1 MDDSNLRVMYI
12 SNSVTL
18 GGMETHLVDLARAVA
33 ARGNRVMAI
42 VPAILELQSQVARL
56 RAANI
61 RVEQLNLAGAQS
73 PTRLARAW
81 MRLRALT
88 REFKPDVAHQQRTGP
103 YHGKWAV
110 LAARLG
116 GARAIVATEHQ
127 PAYRLRGA
135 QRWLNRAADALVD
148 AIIVV
153 SEQDR
158 KMQLELTDRPARK
171 IFAIHNGIDI
181 SKFTP
186 PTPDEIAIARREL
199 KLPNNTRIIGT
210 LARLDPQ
217 KGMPYLLRALAQ
229 VPGDWRAVI
238 AGDGALR
245 DELEYLSDQLGLTQ
259 RVSFLGFC
267 DQPARVLAALDVFVL
282 PSEWE
287 SFGLAPI
294 EAMATGLPVVITR
307 VGGMS
312 ELLIDGESGAFVA
325 PRDVNALA
333 RALTRVLNDADLR
346 ARWGRAGRA
355 RVEKFF
361 SVDAMT
367 ETTIAVYREVLRERK

>member
-1 MDDSNLRVMYI
+1 MIAST
-12 SNSVTL
+12 S
-18 GGMETHLVDLARAVA
+18 
-33 ARGNRVMAI
+33 
-42 VPAILELQSQVARL
+42 
-56 RAANI
+56 
-61 RVEQLNLAGAQS
+61 
-73 PTRLARAW
+73 
-81 MRLRALT
+81 
-88 REFKPDVAHQQRTGP
+88 
-103 YHGKWAV
+103 
-110 LAARLG
+110 
-116 GARAIVATEHQ
+116 
-127 PAYRLRGA
+127 
-135 QRWLNRAADALVD
+135 